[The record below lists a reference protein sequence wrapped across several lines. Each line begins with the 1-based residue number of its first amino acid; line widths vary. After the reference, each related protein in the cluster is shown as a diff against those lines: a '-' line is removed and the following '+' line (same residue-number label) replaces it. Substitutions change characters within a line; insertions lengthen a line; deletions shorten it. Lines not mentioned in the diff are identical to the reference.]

1 MACKNDS
8 GWLVPGSYS
17 VAELALVGWD
27 LTSATC
33 SDKSPVTA
41 ISLQAGETVTCVFT
55 NTRARQDHR

>member
-1 MACKNDS
+1 M
-8 GWLVPGSYS
+8 
-17 VAELALVGWD
+17 AELALVGWD

-55 NTRARQDHR
+55 NTRHRQGDR